1 MLGESVGLLNE
12 QASASAQE
20 FHNALDYAQ
29 QATIL
34 RLRLGNAMFMHRD
47 PKHWR
52 SCDIVH
58 HYADRFVA
66 RALEHRR
73 REKSSL
79 GIDDSSEK
87 QPYVFLN
94 ELAKDTEDPIV
105 LRDQIVNI
113 LLAARDTT
121 AGLLAFVFF
130 ILARKPD
137 ICAKL
142 RADVL
147 DHYCEP
153 LTYEAVMEMTY
164 LRYVLQESESKF
176 PRNSKPQAKL
186 RSVH

>member
-34 RLRLGNAMFMHRD
+34 RLRLGNAMFIHRD

-58 HYADRFVA
+58 RFADKFVA

-73 REKSSL
+73 REKSCL
-79 GIDDSSEK
+79 GIDSESGEK

-130 ILARKPD
+130 ILARRPD
-137 ICAKL
+137 TWAKL

-147 DHYCEP
+147 EHYCEP
-153 LTYEAVMEMTY
+153 LTYESVMEMTY
-164 LRYVLQESESKF
+164 LRYVLQESELNL
-176 PRNSKPQAKL
+176 PRHS
-186 RSVH
+186 